1 MSSVLDDRDRVV
13 LPKVVAEDLGLAPGD
28 AIIFQKA
35 KQGYLLRKLGK
46 RKGKANLKEIM
57 DWDPKRGKK
66 PEPVSPSEMK
76 ATWKVQ

>member
-13 LPKVVAEDLGLAPGD
+13 LPKVVAEDLDLAPGD

-35 KQGYLLRKLGK
+35 KQGYILRKVG
-46 RKGKANLKEIM
+46 KGKARLKEIM
-57 DWDPKRGKK
+57 DWDPKRTKK

-76 ATWKVQ
+76 ALWKVQ